1 MVEKGYGN
9 VTFGSEG
16 IRPGEDIERKKGEL
30 EKNEVE
36 KGQTAGDRVLL
47 RHLAEAY
54 RDEEERRIR
63 GQGKGRN
70 MVEERKEDQ
79 QTREDERE
87 FLRYLIQDTG
97 DEIAPMMS
105 EVTVA
110 PGHDAS
116 ALKEMIVAAAVEE
129 IDRGETTTQ
138 ATVVETMIVAAA
150 RQNENAVAASDEM
163 MMMTSTLETA
173 GKD

>member
-1 MVEKGYGN
+1 M
-9 VTFGSEG
+9 
-16 IRPGEDIERKKGEL
+16 
-30 EKNEVE
+30 
-36 KGQTAGDRVLL
+36 A
-47 RHLAEAY
+47 
-54 RDEEERRIR
+54 
-63 GQGKGRN
+63 
-70 MVEERKEDQ
+70 EERKEDQ

-110 PGHDAS
+110 PGHDATM
-116 ALKEMIVAAAVEE
+116 LKEMIVAAEVEE

-150 RQNENAVAASDEM
+150 RQNENAVAASGEM
-163 MMMTSTLETA
+163 TMMTSTLETA
-173 GKD
+173 GKDGKMKVTMTTDEAAVVRTTNEDSYDGRGGDYERDDCNERGGARTTNATKLWRHFRK